1 MAFIDFAFFAVK
13 GLICIWAAILILVGS
28 RFLEDLIRGERSD
41 EAHKECAQGGL
52 TNVVS

>member
-28 RFLEDLIRGERSD
+28 RFLEDLIRGSD
-41 EAHKECAQGGL
+41 PTRPIKNAPKA
-52 TNVVS
+52 V